1 MLEVELLIGY
11 KITAISLVNGARWQT
26 GKLKTHR
33 KLCLMILF
41 SSLKLSEKLI
51 IFLGFM
57 FVNLHLTLNVFV
69 LIYEVQGE

>member
-11 KITAISLVNGARWQT
+11 KITAISLVNGVCWQT
-26 GKLKTHR
+26 GKLETHR
-33 KLCLMILF
+33 KLCFMILF
-41 SSLKLSEKLI
+41 SLLKLSKKP

-57 FVNLHLTLNVFV
+57 FVNLQLTLNLFV